1 MKTRVETLLEK
12 YWETETSLD
21 EERELKTLL
30 RATDGY
36 LEEKALFGLL
46 DDFKLEI
53 PKKIDLPKEK
63 QRPTFHLGRLG
74 WAASIAFLACFIWVW
89 QSYEQ
94 LSQEQLA
101 YQQVM
106 EALAQIQTNLSKGQQ
121 QLLLPLNDL
130 KYLNTTNQLFK
141 PTSKK

>member
-1 MKTRVETLLEK
+1 MKTRLETLLEK
-12 YWETETSLD
+12 YWESETSLD
-21 EERELKTLL
+21 EELELKTLL
-30 RATDGY
+30 RDTEGY
-36 LEEKALFGLL
+36 LEEKTLFGLL

-53 PKKIDLPKEK
+53 PKKVTFPKEK
-63 QRPTFHLGRLG
+63 QRPTFHIARLG
-74 WAASIAFLACFIWVW
+74 WAASIALLVSSIWVW
-89 QSYEQ
+89 QAYEQ
-94 LSQEQLA
+94 KKQEQLA

-106 EALAQIQTNLSKGQQ
+106 EALAQIQTNLSRGQQ